1 MFKTKSLIRCIKEKG
16 TFGIKFC
23 SITLLPLSES
33 YFDWSVWYRHK
44 SSGATQLRSDLLH
57 LELLHQLHC
66 RHVQLQFGK
75 PLPNAG
81 PEDI

>member
-1 MFKTKSLIRCIKEKG
+1 MIRCIKEKG